1 MEEAAEGKVVFV
13 WKRHS
18 GEVDTVRREGRA
30 FYKQGGKG

>member
-18 GEVDTVRREGRA
+18 GEVDTGEEGGTG
-30 FYKQGGKG
+30 FL